1 MKFTLLSVNDCD
13 FREIIEINTLEDLQ
27 NLQEK
32 YKEYELVIYCPKTTK
47 DIDTDGIDNKYICP
61 ESDGCYIEIYDNY
74 RD

>member
-1 MKFTLLSVNDCD
+1 MKFTLLRVNDCD

-32 YKEYELVIYCPKTTK
+32 YEEYELVIYCKPTK
-47 DIDTDGIDNKYICP
+47 DIDTDGMEDNKYICP